1 MDTTKKR
8 GVFSKGLDGIERIGN
23 KLPHPVTLFFIF
35 AALVVLASALGSA
48 LGWSVEDGEGES
60 INVFNLLSSEGILY
74 MFESAV
80 TNFTGFAPLGTVL
93 VTMLGIGIAERSGL
107 ISAALKAL
115 VTSVPKQLLTAALV
129 FGGIMSS
136 MAADAGYV
144 VLTPLGA
151 VLFAGL
157 GRHPLAGLAAAFA
170 GVSAGFSANLLV
182 TSLDPLLGELT
193 IAAAAT
199 FDPAYA
205 EGMNILMNYY
215 FMIASVV
222 MLTIAGTFVTEK
234 IVEPRLGKYKG
245 EIDKEEAEDMKTV
258 TPLEKKGL
266 WLSLISIIVTS
277 ALIALLVVPEWGP
290 LRAGLSNDDILEAPF
305 FQTLVPILFIFFL
318 IPGFV
323 YGYVTKVIRN
333 DKDVANQMSDTMAT
347 MGMYI
352 VLAFAAGQF
361 VAFFNTSN
369 LGQIFAYNAAGWLS
383 DAGLEGMFLVLGFMF
398 VVGVINLFIGSS
410 SAKWAFMAPVFV
422 PIMMDLGYAPELTQV
437 LYRIADSTTNIIS
450 PLMPYFAI
458 VIAFAQKYDPK
469 VGIGTLISTMIPYSI
484 VFSIVWTIML
494 IIFMYTGIDLG
505 PGAEVFYNK

>member
-1 MDTTKKR
+1 MDTAKKR
-8 GVFSKGLDGIERIGN
+8 GFFTKGLDGIERVGN
-23 KLPHPVTLFFIF
+23 KLPHPVTLFFLF
-35 AALVVLASALGSA
+35 AAIVVLASALGSA
-48 LGWSVEDGEGES
+48 LGWTVQNAEGEE
-60 INVFNLLSSEGILY
+60 ITVFNLLSSAGILY

-93 VTMLGIGIAERSGL
+93 VTMLGIGLAERSGL

-182 TSLDPLLGELT
+182 TSLDPLLGDLT
-193 IAAAAT
+193 IAAAST

-222 MLTIAGTFVTEK
+222 LLTIAGTFVTEK
-234 IVEPRLGKYKG
+234 IVEPRLGTYKG
-245 EIDKEEAEDMKTV
+245 TYAGEEGEDMTTV
-258 TPLEKKGL
+258 RPEEKKGL
-266 WLSLISIIVTS
+266 WASLIAIIVTS
-277 ALIALLVVPEWGP
+277 ALIALLVVPSWGP
-290 LRAGLSNDDILEAPF
+290 LRAGLPNDEILSAPF

-318 IPGFV
+318 IPGVV
-323 YGYVTKVIRN
+323 YGIVTKNIKN
-333 DKDVANQMSDTMAT
+333 DTDIANQMGDTMAT

-361 VAFFNTSN
+361 VAYFNTSN

-383 DAGLEGMFLVLGFMF
+383 EAGLDGMLLVLAFMF

-422 PIMMDLGYAPELTQV
+422 PIMMKLGYAPEFTQV

-458 VIAFAQKYDPK
+458 VIAFAQKYDKK
-469 VGIGTLISTMIPYSI
+469 VGIGTLISTMIPYTI
-484 VFSIVWTIML
+484 VFSIVWVIML
-494 IIFMYTGIDLG
+494 LVFMYTGIDLG
-505 PGAEVFYNK
+505 PGANIFYDK

>member
-1 MDTTKKR
+1 MEKTKRR
-8 GVFSKGLDGIERIGN
+8 GFFTKGLDGIERVGN

-35 AALVVLASALGSA
+35 AALVVLVSALGSA
-48 LGWSVEDGEGES
+48 LGWSVEDSEGET
-60 INVFNLLSSEGILY
+60 IRVFNLLSSDGILY
-74 MFESAV
+74 MFETAV

-193 IAAAAT
+193 IAAAAA
-199 FDPAYA
+199 FDPGYA

-215 FMIASVV
+215 FMIASVFL
-222 MLTIAGTFVTEK
+222 LTIAGTFVTEK
-234 IVEPRLGKYKG
+234 IVEPRLGVYKG
-245 EIDKEEAEDMKTV
+245 NVDAADSEEMKNV
-258 TPLEKKGL
+258 TSIEKKGL
-266 WLSLISIIVTS
+266 WMALLSIIITS
-277 ALIALLVVPEWGP
+277 SLIALLVVPSWGP
-290 LRAGLSNDDILEAPF
+290 LRAGLPNDEILAAPF

-323 YGYVTKVIRN
+323 YGLVTKSIRS
-333 DKDVANQMSDTMAT
+333 DKDIANQMSDTMAT

-352 VLAFAAGQF
+352 VLAFVAGQF
-361 VAFFNTSN
+361 IAYFNTSN
-369 LGQIFAYNAAGWLS
+369 LGQIFAYNAADWLS
-383 DAGLEGMFLVLGFMF
+383 EAGLEGILLVLGFMF

-422 PIMMDLGYAPELTQV
+422 PIMMQLGYAPEFTQV

-458 VIAFAQKYDPK
+458 VIAFAQKYDK
-469 VGIGTLISTMIPYSI
+469 NVGIGTLISTMIPYTI
-484 VFSIVWTIML
+484 VFSLVWTLML
-494 IIFMYTGIDLG
+494 LVFMYTGIDLG
-505 PGAEVFYNK
+505 PGSNVFYSR